1 MASTQKF
8 RNTKKGR
15 EATVF
20 RTARKTLLD
29 ENDALATIT
38 WLYYHRKL
46 AQGQIAQ
53 ELGLSR
59 PTIGRMLHQAT
70 DKGLVTVS
78 LRVDVLRRMNMSS
91 LLMEKFG
98 LREVFIVPTSELD
111 TDGDILHSV
120 AKTGA
125 LYLESTLKP
134 HQILAVAWG
143 RTLLE
148 VALSLR
154 DTPIE
159 GLVVAQST
167 GGLNSGEFF
176 NPSRVT
182 TLVGERLHA
191 RVYHLYVPS
200 IVATRELRDVL
211 LADQGI
217 RGALDV
223 ARQASCFIASIGKVE
238 RNATVVQTGFLD
250 SATLDR
256 LKARGAIGDI
266 SSRYFDIQ
274 GKPVLSDIEDRL
286 VGLSWDDLRHFQNVV
301 VVVCGLDKIEAILGA
316 LRSGLI
322 HVLIID
328 NRTALNL
335 IKYLDAQ
342 ALSQNGSTQL

>member
-1 MASTQKF
+1 
-8 RNTKKGR
+8 
-15 EATVF
+15 
-20 RTARKTLLD
+20 
-29 ENDALATIT
+29 
-38 WLYYHRKL
+38 
-46 AQGQIAQ
+46 
-53 ELGLSR
+53 
-59 PTIGRMLHQAT
+59 
-70 DKGLVTVS
+70 
-78 LRVDVLRRMNMSS
+78 
-91 LLMEKFG
+91 
-98 LREVFIVPTSELD
+98 
-111 TDGDILHSV
+111 GDILRSV

-191 RVYHLYVPS
+191 RVYHLYVPT

-211 LADQGI
+211 LADPGI

-266 SSRYFDIQ
+266 SSRYFD
-274 GKPVLSDIEDRL
+274 
-286 VGLSWDDLRHFQNVV
+286 
-301 VVVCGLDKIEAILGA
+301 
-316 LRSGLI
+316 
-322 HVLIID
+322 
-328 NRTALNL
+328 
-335 IKYLDAQ
+335 AQ
-342 ALSQNGSTQL
+342 